1 MELGAELAL
10 PIPVWVPGWSHWF
23 AKASA
28 NFPGRIALCGDGT
41 AASESG
47 RFSAAFKRAR
57 RAVKGPHS
65 CFRIIHF
72 SHTLLKGLC
81 LVSTQESHVCKCLAL
96 LGERRRGKCPVKWG
110 AQWPRPR
117 SWLSHALSG
126 DLGHILTTDEWRALG
141 CRISVGPFALMG
153 LWSLTNQLGW
163 VFCPDQLS
171 TPCPTHSSLTRALL
185 GWRPLASLPSFT
197 PP

>member
-23 AKASA
+23 TKASA

-57 RAVKGPHS
+57 RAVKGPRS

-72 SHTLLKGLC
+72 SPH
-81 LVSTQESHVCKCLAL
+81 
-96 LGERRRGKCPVKWG
+96 
-110 AQWPRPR
+110 
-117 SWLSHALSG
+117 
-126 DLGHILTTDEWRALG
+126 
-141 CRISVGPFALMG
+141 FAE
-153 LWSLTNQLGW
+153 
-163 VFCPDQLS
+163 
-171 TPCPTHSSLTRALL
+171 RALL
-185 GWRPLASLPSFT
+185 GFHSRITCLQMFGSSG
-197 PP
+197 